1 MTENIETNQ
10 LFRKYESNLPY
21 WRIKQQNI
29 EDTSFVN
36 QWAKFLEYSSI
47 NSDGVILYQVLTLCH
62 NFF

>member
-21 WRIKQQNI
+21 WRIKHQNI

-47 NSDGVILYQVLTLCH
+47 NSDGVILYQVLT
-62 NFF
+62 